1 MDDTFHLSF
10 VHVRAGPYGGGKK
23 RPYLLGHQA
32 STRLKVL
39 KRSVITIPQTHD
51 HLCCARAIVTAGAKA
66 EQHPQWRSFQRGLPI
81 QMDSATELHQRAGV
95 RLGPCGADEL
105 KQFALALPEYTL
117 VVVDANQAYACFAYG
132 RSAQLQGSYMKMAIM
147 MP

>member
-10 VHVRAGPYGGGKK
+10 VHARAGPYGGGKK

-32 STRLKVL
+32 S
-39 KRSVITIPQTHD
+39 
-51 HLCCARAIVTAGAKA
+51 
-66 EQHPQWRSFQRGLPI
+66 HPQWRSFQRGLPI
-81 QMDSATELHQRAGV
+81 QMDSAIELHQRAGV

-132 RSAQLQGSYMKMAIM
+132 RSAQLQGSYMKMAVM